1 VKSNWTKSKTKNS
14 DPKPSDQKEFEMRQ
28 AYVTNWFN
36 EMDDLFQNFSPALK
50 TSVRRNAFSPQVDV
64 QETEKEYL
72 FQFDLPGLSEKELEL
87 KVAGRELTVSGERKI
102 EEATD
107 KTKRHRS
114 ERSFGGFERSFVLPE
129 DVNSEK
135 TEAAFQN
142 GVLTVRIP
150 KSESAGP
157 KTIPIRTH

>member
-1 VKSNWTKSKTKNS
+1 
-14 DPKPSDQKEFEMRQ
+14 MRQ
-28 AYVTNWFN
+28 TYVTNWFN
-36 EMDDLFQNFSPALK
+36 DMDDLFQNFSPALK
-50 TSVRRNAFSPQVDV
+50 TAARRNVFSPNVDV

-102 EEATD
+102 EEFTD

-114 ERSFGGFERSFVLPE
+114 ERSFGSFERSFVLPE

-135 TEAAFQN
+135 TEATFQN

-150 KSESAGP
+150 KNESSGP
-157 KTIPIRTH
+157 KTIQIRAH